1 MFLHKEITL
10 TDSFKTAFKETET
23 IMIVGLPGWF
33 LRRFQ
38 TMLGLIVRVNV
49 GFIYLL
55 I

>member
-1 MFLHKEITL
+1 
-10 TDSFKTAFKETET
+10 
-23 IMIVGLPGWF
+23 MIVGLPGWF